1 MDAAAAGN
9 GAGDPVK
16 PHHEQV
22 IRCSVGCRSCFVV
35 AVAVVVLILL
45 VSTLWPHSS
54 PTTTISTSAAAA
66 APTAIITMTH
76 CYTEA
81 LVIIIIITGGILHPL
96 PTLFSPHS
104 VTLSLSPS
112 FTAP

>member
-9 GAGDPVK
+9 GAGDPVE

-35 AVAVVVLILL
+35 VVVAVVVLILL

-66 APTAIITMTH
+66 PTAIITMTH

-81 LVIIIIITGGILHPL
+81 LVIIIITGGILHPL